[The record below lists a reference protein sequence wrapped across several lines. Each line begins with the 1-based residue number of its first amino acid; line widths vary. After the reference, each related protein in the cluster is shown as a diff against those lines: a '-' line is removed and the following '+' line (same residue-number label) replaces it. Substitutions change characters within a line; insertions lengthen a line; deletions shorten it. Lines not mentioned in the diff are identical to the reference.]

1 MMNVRTFRPI
11 YTPWMGQPAAPIP
24 SKPNPP
30 AGVPPIVVNTGIMAV
45 GLAMG
50 LAAFPVHKKPVG
62 ALLFATG
69 GGMIALGTVFL
80 ILDLIGAT
88 SP

>member
-1 MMNVRTFRPI
+1 VRIYRPI
-11 YTPWMGQPAAPIP
+11 YAPWMGQPSAPIP
-24 SKPNPP
+24 VKPNPP
-30 AGVPPIVVNTGIMAV
+30 AGVPPLAVNAGIMAAGV
-45 GLAMG
+45 GIG
-50 LAAFPVHKKPVG
+50 LLAFPVHKKPLG

-88 SP
+88 QP